1 MTRLA
6 RLFAKLRAPAMVG
19 LCAFGIVGIVVALD
33 AIHQIGVAHAD
44 TGQAVAPAVTV
55 APVPVVAPVVPSS
68 GDSTMAM
75 IALIVGIVSAVGMG
89 ISNALHIIAPRTK
102 TTLDDRALAKLDEA
116 LGLLRLI
123 PVPTRPTQAELDALK
138 LEADRHF
145 ATVSGAAPATSFDT
159 KTAITAKLPQSGRV
173 HIGAALVLALVALI
187 TMPLLGCN
195 TLSSAPGAAGTAVI
209 DCAKADAA
217 AITTLVSELG
227 ADAVTTA
234 LGTGSAD
241 WGKLEADAIG
251 QGKVIGG
258 CALAEFVAALGKAKA
273 PAVASARVATVPQ
286 PTPAD
291 QGRAALERFR
301 AQMGGARWST
311 EVP

>member
-6 RLFAKLRAPAMVG
+6 RLFAKLRTPAMVG
-19 LCAFGIVGIVVALD
+19 LCAFGIVGIVIALD

-44 TGQAVAPAVTV
+44 TGQVVAAAPV
-55 APVPVVAPVVPSS
+55 APVPVVAPVAPTGGASIVAII
-68 GDSTMAM
+68 G
-75 IALIVGIVSAVGMG
+75 LIVAIVSAVGMG

-102 TTLDDRALAKLDEA
+102 TTLDDRALAKLDEV
-116 LGLLRLI
+116 LSLMRML
-123 PVPTRPTQAELDALK
+123 PVPPPAESA
-138 LEADRHF
+138 
-145 ATVSGAAPATSFDT
+145 VSFDS

-173 HIGAALVLALVALI
+173 HIGAALVLAFAAILAL
-187 TMPLLGCN
+187 PLLGCN
-195 TLSSAPGAAGTAVI
+195 TLSSAPGAAKGAVI
-209 DCAKADAA
+209 DCTKADEA
-217 AITTLVSELG
+217 AIAALVGELG

-258 CALAEFVAALGKAKA
+258 CALAEFVAALGKARQ
-273 PAVASARVATVPQ
+273 PVVAGARVAMVPP

-301 AQMGGARWST
+301 AQMGGSRWST
-311 EVP
+311 EVR

>member
-6 RLFAKLRAPAMVG
+6 RLFAKLRTPAMVG
-19 LCAFGIVGIVVALD
+19 LCALGIIGIVIALD

-44 TGQAVAPAVTV
+44 TGQVVAAAPV
-55 APVPVVAPVVPSS
+55 APVPVVAPVAPAGGESI
-68 GDSTMAM
+68 MAI

-102 TTLDDRALAKLDEA
+102 TTWDDRGLAKLDEM

-123 PVPTRPTQAELDALK
+123 PVPTKPTQADLDALK

-145 ATVSGAAPATSFDT
+145 ATVSGTAPAESFDT
-159 KTAITAKLPQSGRV
+159 KTAITAKLPQSGRI
-173 HIGAALVLALVALI
+173 HIGAALVLAFAAILAL
-187 TMPLLGCN
+187 PLLGCN
-195 TLSSAPGAAGTAVI
+195 TLSSAPGAAKDAVI
-209 DCAKADAA
+209 DCTKADEA
-217 AITTLVSELG
+217 AIAALVSELG

-241 WGKLEADAIG
+241 WAKLEADAVG
-251 QGKVIGG
+251 QGKVVGG
-258 CALAEFVAALGKAKA
+258 CALAEFVAALSKAKP
-273 PAVASARVATVPQ
+273 PAVASARLAMVPP

-291 QGRAALERFR
+291 QGRASLERFR